1 ALSEALVGS
10 RNPMRKIFP
19 GCCASAIV
27 APTSRITAHRIDAG
41 LFIKHLLS
49 GVIYRAERTDLS
61 NEKCP
66 RSRKIVLND
75 ASERSHA
82 RIVTLARQPLFAPF
96 PGKCAIRFTAH
107 ESHD

>member
-1 ALSEALVGS
+1 RSDLYSANLYSKAIFFPSIQPSLFNSCRNASTLTTIPEALVGS

-19 GCCASAIV
+19 DCCASAIV

-41 LFIKHLLS
+41 LFIKHLHS

-66 RSRKIVLND
+66 R
-75 ASERSHA
+75 
-82 RIVTLARQPLFAPF
+82 TLGL
-96 PGKCAIRFTAH
+96 
-107 ESHD
+107 S